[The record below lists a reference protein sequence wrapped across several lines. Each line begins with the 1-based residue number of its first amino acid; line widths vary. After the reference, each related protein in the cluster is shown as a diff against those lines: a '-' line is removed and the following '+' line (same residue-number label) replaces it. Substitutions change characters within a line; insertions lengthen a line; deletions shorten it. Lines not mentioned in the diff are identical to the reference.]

1 MELEGKVAL
10 VTGGA
15 SGLGKALSLHLHAL
29 GARVAVLDKNAQA
42 IEQLAEELPE
52 VHIMR
57 CDVANE
63 LAVTNAMEAMMAH
76 YGALHICVNC
86 AGVALPAPVL
96 TEEGPLSL
104 ARYRYSIEVNLI
116 GTFNVLRLA
125 AEQMAKNEPDG
136 DGERGVIINTASVA
150 AFDGQVGHAAYSA
163 SKGGVVA
170 MTLPLA
176 RDLAPYGVRVM
187 AVAPGPFE
195 TPMMDGLP
203 DAVREP
209 LTKMIQH
216 PKRYGQPEEFARLCQ
231 HIMANSYLNGEVIRL
246 DAGLRL
252 HAQTLPIRPPG

>member
-1 MELEGKVAL
+1 MNLKGKVAL

-15 SGLGKALSLHLHAL
+15 SGLGRALSLRLLAQ
-29 GARVAVLDKNAQA
+29 GAQVAVLDKNGQA
-42 IEQLAEELPE
+42 IEELSDQAPDI
-52 VHIMR
+52 HIMR

-63 LAVTNAMEAMMAH
+63 LAVTAAMEALMARFD
-76 YGALHICVNC
+76 ALHICVNC

-96 TEEGPLSL
+96 SAEGPLSL

-125 AEQMAKNEPDG
+125 AEQMAKNSPDEG
-136 DGERGVIINTASVA
+136 GECGVIINTASVA

-195 TPMMDGLP
+195 TPMMENLP
-203 DAVREP
+203 AGVREP
-209 LTKMIQH
+209 LVEMIQH
-216 PKRYGQPEEFARLCQ
+216 PKRYGQPEEFSRLCE
-231 HIMANSYLNGEVIRL
+231 HIIENSYLNGEVIRL

-252 HAQTLPIRPPG
+252 HAQTLPAR

>member
-1 MELEGKVAL
+1 MELKGKIAL

-15 SGLGKALSLHLHAL
+15 SGLGKALSQHLQDQ
-29 GARVAVLDKNAQA
+29 GARVAVMDKNAQA
-42 IEQLAEELPE
+42 IEQLATEQPE
-52 VHIMR
+52 VRIIR

-63 LAVTNAMEAMMAH
+63 LAVTSAMESLIGH
-76 YGALHICVNC
+76 FGALHICVNC

-96 TEEGPLSL
+96 SDEGPLSL

-125 AEQMAKNEPDG
+125 AEQMAKNAPD
-136 DGERGVIINTASVA
+136 DSGERGVIINTASVS

-176 RDLAPYGVRVM
+176 RDLAPYGIRVM

-195 TPMMDGLP
+195 TPMMAGLP
-203 DAVREP
+203 DGVRDP
-209 LTKMIQH
+209 LTEMIQH

-231 HIMANSYLNGEVIRL
+231 HILENSYLNAEVIRL

-252 HAQTLPIRPPG
+252 HAQIQPIRPPG